1 MNPMIIDQISLED
14 LDAHVRRG
22 RLSFMTV
29 SMETAYEAQINRE
42 ITRNAS
48 VIFAWGMISLAL
60 FIIVDYFFAPTIFN
74 TLLMV
79 RMLTAVPVAIA
90 SLYLLTNTEFGAK
103 HAENIVCV
111 NIFISALTN
120 IPLVYTASDRFLVFF
135 YAAVAYVVALFYAQG
150 FMTLRF
156 WKTMLILAAGAVV
169 YLPVLPW
176 DIIIKANLDRDSA
189 LHLSSLIIIVLT
201 GIISLYRRESLQRYN
216 FVVRK
221 QLDDKYENLQ
231 LMTKQLE
238 ELADQDPL
246 TCLFNRRAF
255 ARVAHEAMAMSVR
268 NNKPFA
274 IILCDVDFFKRYND
288 TYGHV
293 AGDLVLKQVTEMM
306 SLSMRRTVDVV
317 ARFGGEEFIMLLPDT
332 NMVGAE
338 TALRALYDRLALM
351 NIEHEDSPL
360 RRVTISSGVYV
371 YTPGDRID
379 IDDVDEIIRKADTAL
394 YKSKQTGRN
403 RITFYDGDDV

>member
-1 MNPMIIDQISLED
+1 M
-14 LDAHVRRG
+14 
-22 RLSFMTV
+22 
-29 SMETAYEAQINRE
+29 
-42 ITRNAS
+42 
-48 VIFAWGMISLAL
+48 
-60 FIIVDYFFAPTIFN
+60 
-74 TLLMV
+74 
-79 RMLTAVPVAIA
+79 
-90 SLYLLTNTEFGAK
+90 
-103 HAENIVCV
+103 
-111 NIFISALTN
+111 
-120 IPLVYTASDRFLVFF
+120 LVFF
-135 YAAVAYVVALFYAQG
+135 YASVAYIVALFYAQG

-255 ARVAHEAMAMSVR
+255 ARVAHEAMALSVR
-268 NNKPFA
+268 NNKPFS

-338 TALRALYDRLALM
+338 TALRALYDRLASM

>member
-14 LDAHVRRG
+14 LDTHVRRG

-29 SMETAYEAQINRE
+29 SMETAYENQINRE
-42 ITRNAS
+42 ITRNAP
-48 VIFAWGMISLAL
+48 VIFTWGLISMLM
-60 FIIVDYFFAPTIFN
+60 FIVVDYFFAPSIFN
-74 TLLMV
+74 TLLLV
-79 RMLTAVPVAIA
+79 RSSTAIPVAIA
-90 SLYLLTNTEFGAK
+90 SLYLLTSTDFGAK

-120 IPLVYTASDRFLVFF
+120 IPLVYSTSDRFLVFF
-135 YAAVAYVVALFYAQG
+135 YASVAYIVALFYAQG

-156 WKTMLILAAGAVV
+156 WKTMVILATGAIV

-176 DIIIKANLDRDSA
+176 NIIVKANLDRDSA
-189 LHLSSLIIIVLT
+189 IHLSSLVIIMLT
-201 GIISLYRRESLQRYN
+201 GFISLYRRESLQRYN
-216 FVVRK
+216 FIVRK
-221 QLDDKYENLQ
+221 QLNDKYENLQ
-231 LMTKQLE
+231 SMVKRLE

-268 NNKPFA
+268 NGKPFA
-274 IILCDVDFFKRYND
+274 VILCDVDFFKRYND

-332 NMVGAE
+332 NMIGAE
-338 TALRALYDRLALM
+338 VALKALYERLALL

-379 IDDVDEIIRKADTAL
+379 IDNINEIIQKADTAL
-394 YKSKQTGRN
+394 YQSKQTGRN